1 MKKSK
6 DFPYKIYE
14 GDDYDKTYEVLLT
27 LKTKKLK
34 KNSILIENYRD
45 MLENTDFQQDY
56 WSETATGAY
65 KIGHDSIRLRNWL
78 C

>member
-1 MKKSK
+1 MKNSK
-6 DFPYKIYE
+6 YLPLKIYE
-14 GDDYDKTYEVLLT
+14 GDDYDKIYEVLLP
-27 LKTKKLK
+27 LKNKKLK
-34 KNSILIENYRD
+34 TNSILIENYRD

-65 KIGHDSIRLRNWL
+65 KIGHDSIRLMKWL